1 MPLAQWEGAGETGRD
16 QGRGLRQRTRAGPA
30 WLRGQDKPPVP
41 SASENH
47 RLGRTGSECLPQ
59 WSAVLRGDGQTRSGT
74 TWFFPVAATFSPLAR
89 GLGSDTS
96 VFRLRVMSSGS
107 EPPVTRPGRR
117 DEGPEPPGEGGGQ
130 AQPSPSPGPSRL
142 GGADGKARTPSPGP
156 RSLGGGG
163 DRARPAPLP
172 EGWCRWAPGPATGC
186 IPAGGL
192 WRGWWTHSQVSARNS
207 WGGLAPSP
215 RQMQLPKARL
225 WLKGPRPG
233 RGEGARPGERRHR
246 HERPFHPE
254 RLPGLP
260 PPPADRHHLR
270 LCSQR
275 GSLGRAQD
283 GGPPATVPAR
293 GWRSPACSRAP
304 TPAAPAPGERS
315 RGL

>member
-1 MPLAQWEGAGETGRD
+1 MKGQSPQERAGARLGPLPHQVPHALGEQTARPGPLRRVPGHWARGETKPALPLSRRAGAG
-16 QGRGLRQRTRAGPA
+16 GL
-30 WLRGQDKPPVP
+30 
-41 SASENH
+41 
-47 RLGRTGSECLPQ
+47 
-59 WSAVLRGDGQTRSGT
+59 
-74 TWFFPVAATFSPLAR
+74 LAR
-89 GLGSDTS
+89 
-96 VFRLRVMSSGS
+96 
-107 EPPVTRPGRR
+107 PPAAFL
-117 DEGPEPPGEGGGQ
+117 Q
-130 AQPSPSPGPSRL
+130 
-142 GGADGKARTPSPGP
+142 
-156 RSLGGGG
+156 
-163 DRARPAPLP
+163 
-172 EGWCRWAPGPATGC
+172 
-186 IPAGGL
+186 GL

-293 GWRSPACSRAP
+293 SWRSPACSRAP

>member
-16 QGRGLRQRTRAGPA
+16 QGRGLRQRASAGPA

-59 WSAVLRGDGQTRSGT
+59 WSAVLRGDGQTRSGA
-74 TWFFPVAATFSPLAR
+74 TWFFPVVATFSPLAR

-130 AQPSPSPGPSRL
+130 ARPSPSPGPSRL

-186 IPAGGL
+186 IPAGTLAGL
-192 WRGWWTHSQVSARNS
+192 VDSQPGVSEEQLGRPCSFSQRNAAAE
-207 WGGLAPSP
+207 GLAV
-215 RQMQLPKARL
+215 AEGAEA
-225 WLKGPRPG
+225 WAG
-233 RGEGARPGERRHR
+233 RGCTPWGA
-246 HERPFHPE
+246 
-254 RLPGLP
+254 
-260 PPPADRHHLR
+260 
-270 LCSQR
+270 
-275 GSLGRAQD
+275 
-283 GGPPATVPAR
+283 
-293 GWRSPACSRAP
+293 
-304 TPAAPAPGERS
+304 AAPP
-315 RGL
+315 

>member
-16 QGRGLRQRTRAGPA
+16 EGRGLRQRASAGPA

-59 WSAVLRGDGQTRSGT
+59 WSAVLRGDGQTRSGA

-130 AQPSPSPGPSRL
+130 ARPSPSPGPSRL

-163 DRARPAPLP
+163 RPSPPCPSPGGLVQVGSWPGHRLHSCGGTLAGLVDSQPDVSEEQLGRP
-172 EGWCRWAPGPATGC
+172 CSFSQTNAAAEGPAVAEG
-186 IPAGGL
+186 AEA
-192 WRGWWTHSQVSARNS
+192 WA
-207 WGGLAPSP
+207 
-215 RQMQLPKARL
+215 
-225 WLKGPRPG
+225 G
-233 RGEGARPGERRHR
+233 RGCTPWGA
-246 HERPFHPE
+246 
-254 RLPGLP
+254 
-260 PPPADRHHLR
+260 
-270 LCSQR
+270 
-275 GSLGRAQD
+275 
-283 GGPPATVPAR
+283 
-293 GWRSPACSRAP
+293 
-304 TPAAPAPGERS
+304 AAPP
-315 RGL
+315 